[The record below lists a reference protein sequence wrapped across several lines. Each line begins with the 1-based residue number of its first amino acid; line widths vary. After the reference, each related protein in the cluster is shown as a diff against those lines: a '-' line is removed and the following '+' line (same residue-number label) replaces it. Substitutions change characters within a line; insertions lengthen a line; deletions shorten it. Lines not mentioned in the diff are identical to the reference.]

1 MCKVMYGFTINYEIM
16 FWALENEILVVC
28 LVYDKNALFIGMYKL
43 RNKMNVGGT

>member
-1 MCKVMYGFTINYEIM
+1 MYGFTINYEIM